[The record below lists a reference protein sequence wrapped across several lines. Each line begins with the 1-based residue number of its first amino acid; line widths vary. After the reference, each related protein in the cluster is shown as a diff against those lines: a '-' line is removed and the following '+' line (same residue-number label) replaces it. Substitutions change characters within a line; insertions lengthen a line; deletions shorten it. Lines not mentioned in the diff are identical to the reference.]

1 MIKKIES
8 FCKLFLAILMGLLV
22 MVVFFQVLNRFLFH
36 VSAAWT
42 EEMGRFVFI
51 WTSVIGTALAVN
63 QRAHIGL
70 TIIVNL
76 FPDKIKKLFLVLA
89 EIVMIGF
96 YSFLVFW
103 GGNWAFYGFQE
114 TSESLMWLPMFYVYV
129 CIPIGGLLML
139 IFSSNYLVRILI
151 GKENIQK
158 NDENVGEF

>member
-1 MIKKIES
+1 MLKRIDI
-8 FCKLFLAILMGLLV
+8 FCKLLLAILMSLLV

-76 FPDKIKKLFLVLA
+76 FPDRIKKLFLILA
-89 EIVMIGF
+89 EIIMIGF

-103 GGNWAFYGFQE
+103 GANWAFYGFQE
-114 TSESLMWLPMFYVYV
+114 TSESLMWLPMFYVYM
-129 CIPIGGLLML
+129 CIPFAGLLML
-139 IFSSNYLVRILI
+139 IFSSNYLFQILTNKI
-151 GKENIQK
+151 DILTNNENI
-158 NDENVGEF
+158 EEY

>member
-1 MIKKIES
+1 MLKRIDI
-8 FCKLFLAILMGLLV
+8 FCKLLLAILMSLLV

-76 FPDKIKKLFLVLA
+76 FPDRIKKLFLILA
-89 EIVMIGF
+89 EIIMIGF

-103 GGNWAFYGFQE
+103 GARN
-114 TSESLMWLPMFYVYV
+114 
-129 CIPIGGLLML
+129 
-139 IFSSNYLVRILI
+139 
-151 GKENIQK
+151 
-158 NDENVGEF
+158 

>member
-1 MIKKIES
+1 MVKKIES
-8 FCKLFLAILMGLLV
+8 FCKLLLAILMSLLV

-51 WTSVIGTALAVN
+51 WTSVIGAALAVN

-76 FPDKIKKLFLVLA
+76 FPDKIKKLFLILA

-103 GGNWAFYGFQE
+103 GSNWAFYGFQE
-114 TSESLMWLPMFYVYV
+114 TSESLMWLPMFYVYM
-129 CIPIGGLLML
+129 CIPFAGLLML
-139 IFSSNYLVRILI
+139 IFSSNYLFRILTNKI
-151 GKENIQK
+151 DIQTNNENM
-158 NDENVGEF
+158 EEY